1 MGKESES
8 TKVYYDFYLD
18 FYVLQTVTTSPDS
31 AIHVFFLYCFNTNSQ
46 YNYSQL
52 SQRKQAILYDAGG
65 SRHTLTLMDG

>member
-31 AIHVFFLYCFNTNSQ
+31 AIHVFFYTASIRTPSIITAS
-46 YNYSQL
+46 YH
-52 SQRKQAILYDAGG
+52 KG
-65 SRHTLTLMDG
+65 SRQFYTMLVEAGIL